1 MNEMDWCETFPGLLT
16 WNSRSTRNPRLS
28 ANCHQLVNCLHR
40 LLASCARYGFEIRIG
55 HRPQPVYLSCQV
67 NGASTPRQS
76 NPGANMNP
84 SRRTFLKAS
93 AASLAFATAMKS
105 YAAQLKLPL
114 GLQLYSVRDYLP
126 KDYAGTLKE
135 LGVLGYKDVEAAGY
149 YNHPAAEVK
158 QAIAAAGLNLVSAH
172 HSSVDLHKNL
182 DQIIAFS
189 HDLGLSYIICSFPG
203 KTPANEHSKTFV
215 MDDWKWNA
223 DEFNKIGE
231 KVAAA
236 GMKFGYHNH
245 TVEFAPTDGTT
256 PFIELMRLTD
266 PAKVT
271 VEMDC
276 GWVIVGGGDPVA
288 LLNKFGNRISMLHVK
303 DFILPAGF
311 VRGGGKP
318 ATEEPKPVELGHGAV
333 DYKPIL
339 EAAAA
344 TSHITHCFV
353 EQEAFTVPWQ
363 QSLKIDADY
372 MHKLGAE

>member
-1 MNEMDWCETFPGLLT
+1 MEPI
-16 WNSRSTRNPRLS
+16 
-28 ANCHQLVNCLHR
+28 VN
-40 LLASCARYGFEIRIG
+40 Y
-55 HRPQPVYLSCQV
+55 
-67 NGASTPRQS
+67 
-76 NPGANMNP
+76 
-84 SRRTFLKAS
+84 SRRDFFKAG
-93 AASLAFATAMKS
+93 AAAVTIASLPIQS
-105 YAAQLKLPL
+105 YAKTLKLPL

-149 YNHPAAEVK
+149 YNHSAAEVK
-158 QAIAAAGLNLVSAH
+158 QAIAGAGLNLVSAH
-172 HSSVDLHKNL
+172 HSSADLHKDL

-189 HDLGLSYIICSFPG
+189 HDLGLSYIICSYPG
-203 KTPANEHSKTFV
+203 KTPANEHAKSFV

-231 KVAAA
+231 KVSAA

-245 TVEFAPTDGTT
+245 TVEFTPTNGIT

-276 GWVIVGGGDPVA
+276 GWVIVGGGNPVE
-288 LLNKFGNRISMLHVK
+288 LLHNFGNRISMLHVK

-333 DYKPIL
+333 DYTPIL

-344 TSHITHCFV
+344 TGNIQHCFV

-363 QSLKIDADY
+363 ESLKIDADY